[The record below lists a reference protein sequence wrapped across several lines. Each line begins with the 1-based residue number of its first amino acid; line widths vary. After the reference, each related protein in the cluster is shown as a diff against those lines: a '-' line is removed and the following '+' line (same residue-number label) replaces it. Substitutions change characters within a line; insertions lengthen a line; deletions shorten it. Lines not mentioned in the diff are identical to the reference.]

1 MHRLLLNRSL
11 GGRLTMAFGVVSV
24 LMLTVGLAGIWGT
37 QQQQDVRAATQR
49 LDHVRDQVQELR
61 YLDAAV
67 SSWQGNIF
75 TQALVESPKAAV
87 DPMAHNQVG
96 LSASRAAAYR
106 VMGEIPQGDL
116 TRQERT
122 TLEII
127 HHQWNTY
134 FTVNDRMVKDI
145 GSGDDLAMERAYH
158 TLNTDLGTAWSGL
171 LTSTSALQDSLDKRT
186 AGLQQKAEA
195 AAERARLAIVAASV
209 AALALAALAGVL
221 LTRSIVGPVRRCRD
235 ALASIARGDLTA
247 TSGVTSQ
254 DEVGRLAQSMDTAM
268 TSLRAMVETVAGSA
282 TTLSTAAAQMSATS
296 DAITGSALEASDQA
310 RHVAEAAG
318 AVSHNV
324 HTVATGSRE
333 MDASIREIARNATE
347 AARVAGTAVEQAE
360 ATTAVVARLGES
372 SAEIGN
378 VVKMISSVAEQTNLL
393 ALNATI
399 EAARAGDA
407 GRGFAVV
414 AGEVKEL
421 AQETARATDDIA
433 AIVQTIRRDTDRAVD
448 AIAQISSV
456 ITEMSA
462 YQLTIASAVEE
473 QTATTNEMNRSVTQ
487 AAEGST
493 EIASGIDAVAQAT
506 ESATEGIGQTRE
518 AAAQLAQMSAEL
530 QAVVGRFRY

>member
-1 MHRLLLNRSL
+1 MRRLLLNRSL

-24 LMLTVGLAGIWGT
+24 LMLTVGLAGIWGA
-37 QQQQDVRAATQR
+37 QQQQEVRETTQR

-67 SSWQGNIF
+67 SSWQGSIF
-75 TQALVESPKAAV
+75 TQAVVEGPRVAV
-87 DPMAHNQVG
+87 DPMAHNQIG
-96 LSASRAAAYR
+96 LKASREAAYR
-106 VMGEIPQGDL
+106 VMEQIPVSEL
-116 TRQERT
+116 TKRERT

-127 HHQWNTY
+127 HNQWNTY
-134 FTVNDRMVKDI
+134 FTINDRMVKDI
-145 GSGDDLAMERAYH
+145 GSGDGLALERAYH

-171 LTSTSALQDSLDKRT
+171 LTSTDALQKSLDTRT
-186 AGLQQKAEA
+186 AALQKKAEA
-195 AAERARLAIVAASV
+195 AATRARLGIIAASG
-209 AALALAALAGVL
+209 AALALAALAGIL
-221 LTRSIVGPVRRCRD
+221 LTRSIVGPVRRCMD

-247 TSGVTSQ
+247 SSGVTSS
-254 DEVGRLAQSMDTAM
+254 DEVGRLAHSMDTAM
-268 TSLRAMVETVAGSA
+268 TSLRGMVETVAGSA
-282 TTLSTAAAQMSATS
+282 TTLSTAAAQMAATS
-296 DAITGSALEASDQA
+296 DAITGSALEASNEA
-310 RHVAEAAG
+310 RHVAQAAG

-324 HTVATGSRE
+324 QTVATGSRE

-347 AARVAGTAVEQAE
+347 AARVAGSAVEFAE
-360 ATTAVVARLGES
+360 ATTEVVARLGES

-378 VVKMISSVAEQTNLL
+378 VVKMIGSVAEQTNLL

-407 GRGFAVV
+407 GKGFAVV

-421 AQETARATDDIA
+421 AQETARATQDIA
-433 AIVQTIRRDTDRAVD
+433 AIVETIQRDTGGAVD
-448 AIAQISSV
+448 AISHISSI
-456 ITEMSA
+456 ITEMSS

-493 EIASGIDAVAQAT
+493 EIAMTIEAVAQAT
-506 ESATEGIGQTRE
+506 ESTTEGVAQTRE